1 MTDDRHPTA
10 TRTTRLEQAQALLR
24 EGSNAAES
32 EIAWARR
39 VVAEHASKPE
49 PSLYDRWKA
58 RTPHMADYRRR
69 GTPEQV
75 RIIEDAL
82 REAERNLIDLESVH
96 EAEVHAGK
104 IGMFVV
110 WRSDQSAADSL
121 QCWDSPRIRIP
132 SGEVTTDLRC
142 CGLMHDTEVD
152 RWGVLYLVATSRNRS
167 RSPR

>member
-10 TRTTRLEQAQALLR
+10 TRTTRIEQAQALLR

-32 EIAWARR
+32 ELAWARR

-58 RTPHMADYRRR
+58 RTPYMADYRTR
-69 GTPEQV
+69 GTPDQV
-75 RIIEDAL
+75 RTIEDAL
-82 REAERNLIDLESVH
+82 REAEQDLLELESVH

-104 IGMFVV
+104 IGTFVV
-110 WRSDQSAADSL
+110 WRSSHGAADSL
-121 QCWDSPRIRIP
+121 QCWDSPRIRLP

-142 CGLMHDTEVD
+142 RGLVHDTEAD
-152 RWGVLYLVATSRNRS
+152 RWGVLYRVATARNRPRS
-167 RSPR
+167 RR